1 MRTVTDNTSKRQTAL
16 IIMLLLV
23 VALTTTVRMVCAL
36 LLRVRLANES
46 AQRRQARASR
56 NSSPHIE
63 PLGPPEWVTAPLAED
78 GRRGYFYP
86 VDASEKKGD

>member
-16 IIMLLLV
+16 IRLLLV
-23 VALTTTVRMVCAL
+23 VALTTTVSMVCAL